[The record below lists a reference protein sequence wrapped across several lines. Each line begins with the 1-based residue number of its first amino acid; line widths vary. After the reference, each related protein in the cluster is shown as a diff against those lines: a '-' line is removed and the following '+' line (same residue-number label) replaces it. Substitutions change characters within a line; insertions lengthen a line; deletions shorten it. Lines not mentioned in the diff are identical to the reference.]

1 MTVTLWTG
9 SVFGISRATR
19 AWPASWYAVFLRSS
33 SGMIMDFRS
42 GPIMILSLAF
52 SKSTI
57 STTRPERRAAN
68 SAASLTRLARS
79 APEKPGVPRARM
91 SARMSWPTGTFRMCT
106 FRICSRPRTSG
117 SVT

>member
-1 MTVTLWTG
+1 
-9 SVFGISRATR
+9 
-19 AWPASWYAVFLRSS
+19 
-33 SGMIMDFRS
+33 MIMDFRS

-91 SARMSWPTGTFRMCT
+91 SAADVLADRHLAHVHVEDLLAATER
-106 FRICSRPRTSG
+106 RG